1 MKAAGALARLAP
13 DGRITEHPLPDR
25 ETARPHAVTVA
36 PDGTVWCTAW
46 GTGRVCAL
54 APDGTMLAYEPLPG
68 EAPEPHGI
76 TTGPDGAVWTALER
90 GELVRVG

>member
-1 MKAAGALARLAP
+1 
-13 DGRITEHPLPDR
+13 
-25 ETARPHAVTVA
+25 
-36 PDGTVWCTAW
+36 TAW

-54 APDGTMLAYEPLPG
+54 APDGTVLAYERLPG